1 MLDKTQSFQWNMK
14 MYKGFSWSKRFF
26 VVRPTLTIVGFYIR
40 VTCSSRQYALDCQI
54 LEAYILYYFKDIC
67 RAMKKTFNKRK
78 STFKQMLY
86 IGNFRRLN
94 V

>member
-54 LEAYILYYFKDIC
+54 LEAYILYYLKIFVELW
-67 RAMKKTFNKRK
+67 KRHLISENQHSSK
-78 STFKQMLY
+78 CY
-86 IGNFRRLN
+86 I
-94 V
+94 